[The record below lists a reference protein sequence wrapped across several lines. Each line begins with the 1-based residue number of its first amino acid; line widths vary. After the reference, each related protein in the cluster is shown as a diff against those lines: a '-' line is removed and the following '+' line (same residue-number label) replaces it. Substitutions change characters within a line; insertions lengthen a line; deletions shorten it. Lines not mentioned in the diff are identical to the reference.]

1 MRCLVFLCALSCIAP
16 VFAAEG
22 EAETSREIELR
33 VRATD
38 ATRLHALLSL
48 TRHDLRQ
55 FREGA
60 LGIAVHHAVSARWAW
75 RIGAR
80 GLSSSEDAGEA
91 RGELRGIGD
100 VYWMRSFGPEGRWT
114 LANRSRLDLRSFS
127 DAAFSWRL
135 RDRLTLERAFAT
147 GLVPY
152 ASYEL
157 FHDARHDRISR
168 GRAAVGLTVPLGQQ
182 ASIDLYAQHS
192 RSWFPAVEDTAT
204 VGASLVVTLA
214 PGR

>member
-1 MRCLVFLCALSCIAP
+1 MRGIAFLCAALCVAP
-16 VFAAEG
+16 ACAADG

-48 TRHDLRQ
+48 TRHDISQ

-60 LGIAVHHAVSARWAW
+60 LGLAVHHAVSPRWAW
-75 RIGAR
+75 RIGVR
-80 GLSSSEDAGEA
+80 GLASSEDAGE
-91 RGELRGIGD
+91 RGELRGIAD
-100 VYWMRSFGPEGRWT
+100 AYWMRSFGRESRWT
-114 LANRSRLDLRSFS
+114 LANRNRLDLRSFS

-135 RDRLTLERAFAT
+135 RDRLTLEHTLAS

-157 FHDARHDRISR
+157 FHDSRHDRISR
-168 GRAAVGLTVPLGQQ
+168 GRAAVGVTLPLGRH
-182 ASIDLYAQHS
+182 ASVDLYCQHS
-192 RSWFPAVEDTAT
+192 RIWYPDPVDTAT
-204 VGASLVVTLA
+204 LGVSIVATLA